1 MSLQASPVDRLPV
14 TLTGYRVV
22 ITGAASGIG
31 LVVAQS
37 FADAGA
43 QVFISDLSADAL
55 ADALAANPAL
65 RGTVCDVSDT
75 SAIRDMFNAASA
87 ELGVVD
93 VLINNAGVAGP
104 IGPIEDLSIAAV
116 ESTFAINNVAQF
128 SCAQEAV
135 KLMPASGG
143 AIINLSSVAGRLA
156 FRNRSAYATAKWG
169 VVGFTR
175 SLALELGA
183 KGIRVNAILPGHVN
197 GDRFRTVWSTR
208 AKERGIT
215 FEEMKAEVV
224 EFSCLQSTVEM
235 QDIANMALYLA
246 SPFGKMIT
254 GQALSVCAG
263 VEMMP

>member
-1 MSLQASPVDRLPV
+1 MRLQDKIA
-14 TLTGYRVV
+14 V

-143 AIINLSSVAGRLA
+143 ASGSQCGARCHHAQGRFHSEVLS
-156 FRNRSAYATAKWG
+156 RS
-169 VVGFTR
+169 
-175 SLALELGA
+175 
-183 KGIRVNAILPGHVN
+183 
-197 GDRFRTVWSTR
+197 
-208 AKERGIT
+208 
-215 FEEMKAEVV
+215 
-224 EFSCLQSTVEM
+224 
-235 QDIANMALYLA
+235 
-246 SPFGKMIT
+246 
-254 GQALSVCAG
+254 
-263 VEMMP
+263 